1 MSQEKA
7 QLIAPQGHFTVPG
20 LNVAGVV
27 TASSFSGNCTGTASS
42 IAQGT
47 NVVVGVMTASSF
59 AGDVFGNAAGLSTTT
74 AGLKLGI
81 VTATSFAGNFT
92 GIGSGL
98 TGTPNIVA
106 GLVTASQFVGNTP
119 GLAAGI
125 SAGKNLAAGIVT
137 ATTFYGDGSNL
148 TGAGSTAFIRQDVTA
163 VSGTTTINLNDGNII
178 YLTHSN
184 NTTIAFSNV
193 KTADDVTIIR
203 TLTDNTIT
211 WPAAITWNGGTT
223 PTLASAN
230 SYSLSGQVFNLV
242 TADGGTTWYGYE
254 EVNNTSSQPH
264 TLWSWGSNSYGNLGH
279 NQSTPTKISSPVQ
292 VGSDA
297 IWKSVNIWGNSR
309 FASTA
314 MKSADNTLWMWG
326 YNDTGALAQN
336 NTTQRSSPVQIPGT
350 TWGSVVLGGPQSW
363 IGTKTDGTLWM
374 AGGNANGQLGQNSTT
389 QYSSPVQIPGT
400 TWASG
405 TDKISYG
412 NRQALAIK
420 TDGTLWTW
428 GEDTQGQLGQNELIE
443 RSSPVQI
450 PGTTWSSISSHHY
463 ANFATKTDGTLWA
476 WGWNVWGVL
485 GINIHYAPSNKGRS
499 SPVQIPGTT
508 WSSVSVNGGRYA
520 AAAIKTDGTLWA
532 WGLNGPGMLGQNNLT
547 AYSSPVQIPG
557 TTWSS
562 VSSGGYHFTAT
573 KTDGTG
579 WAWGYNAERGEL
591 GQNNLTNYSSPIQ
604 IPGTWSELQA
614 GMYRTFGTKTP

>member
-1 MSQEKA
+1 M
-7 QLIAPQGHFTVPG
+7 VR
-20 LNVAGVV
+20 
-27 TASSFSGNCTGTASS
+27 SGTTLTLYLDGESVGTASKS
-42 IAQGT
+42 HTFGAGSNNSFYIGVYYNGNYGEYFDGVISNVRINKGT
-47 NVVVGVMTASSF
+47 AVYT
-59 AGDVFGNAAGLSTTT
+59 
-74 AGLKLGI
+74 
-81 VTATSFAGNFT
+81 GNFT
-92 GIGSGL
+92 PPTAALTNISGTVL
-98 TGTPNIVA
+98 LCCQDTSSATVGAVKPGTISANSSP
-106 GLVTASQFVGNTP
+106 
-119 GLAAGI
+119 AAG
-125 SAGKNLAAGIVT
+125 SQTV
-137 ATTFYGDGSNL
+137 AT
-148 TGAGSTAFIRQDVTA
+148 
-163 VSGTTTINLNDGNII
+163 SGTNTLNLS
-178 YLTHSN
+178 TS
-184 NTTIAFSNV
+184 
-193 KTADDVTIIR
+193 
-203 TLTDNTIT
+203 IT
-211 WPAAITWNGGTT
+211 WPSSITWNGGSA

-230 SYSLSGQVFNLV
+230 SYSLSGQVFNLT
-242 TADGGTTWYGYE
+242 TADGGSTWYGYE
-254 EVNNTSSQPH
+254 EVNNTSTQPH
-264 TLWSWGSNSYGNLGH
+264 TLWSWGSNDYGNLGH

>member
-1 MSQEKA
+1 LAM
-7 QLIAPQGHFTVPG
+7 GTDDFTIEMWVLKDDDDRG
-20 LNVAGVV
+20 GVYQIS
-27 TASSFSGNCTGTASS
+27 ADTG
-42 IAQGT
+42 
-47 NVVVGVMTASSF
+47 
-59 AGDVFGNAAGLSTTT
+59 GLSTT
-74 AGLKLGI
+74 
-81 VTATSFAGNFT
+81 
-92 GIGSGL
+92 L
-98 TGTPNIVA
+98 TG
-106 GLVTASQFVGNTP
+106 P
-119 GLAAGI
+119 GLAYHNNDGAKGWQI
-125 SAGKNLAAGIVT
+125 LAAGGHTDVT
-137 ATTFYGDGSNL
+137 YYITTGVWYHIAHVRTGGSSKLYVNGDLILTKSDTTDYSTSNL
-148 TGAGSTAFIRQDVTA
+148 CIGGYYDTDHLHTGKISNFRVVKGTALYTSNFTPNFAALTNVTNTKLLCCQDTSSTTVGAVKPGTITA
-163 VSGTTTINLNDGNII
+163 VGDPTASSNSI
-178 YLTHSN
+178 YPGVS
-184 NTTIAFSNV
+184 S
-193 KTADDVTIIR
+193 
-203 TLTDNTIT
+203 TLT
-211 WPAAITWNGGTT
+211 WPSSITWNGGSA

-230 SYSLSGQVFNLV
+230 SYNLTGQVFNLV
-242 TADGGTTWYGYE
+242 TSDGGVSWYGHE

-292 VGSDA
+292 VGSDT

-309 FASTA
+309 FTSTA

-326 YNDTGALAQN
+326 YNDTGVLAQN
-336 NTTQRSSPVQIPGT
+336 NTTKYSSPVQIPGT

-374 AGGNANGQLGQNSTT
+374 AGGNGNGQLGQNSTT

-450 PGTTWSSISSHHY
+450 PGTTWSSVSSHHY

-532 WGLNGPGMLGQNNLT
+532 WGLNGPGMLGQNDT
-547 AYSSPVQIPG
+547 VGHSSPVQIPG

-562 VSSGGYHFTAT
+562 VSSGAYHFTAT